1 MPSTTLRETYSNN
14 CVVKTPLGSHVLFND
29 PNFSNL
35 PSPLNRSSIGSV
47 LVAFWKSAYSD
58 RSGPLE
64 MAMHSAF
71 SSATFSWLAASVYQ
85 MMLFLWMTNYSV
97 HFFSVVAVFCVVL
110 EGRPL
115 TART

>member
-1 MPSTTLRETYSNN
+1 M
-14 CVVKTPLGSHVLFND
+14 KTPLGSHILFND
-29 PNFSNL
+29 RSFSNL
-35 PSPLNRSSIGSV
+35 PSPLKRSSIGSV

-85 MMLFLWMTNYSV
+85 MMLFLHMTYDSARPPE
-97 HFFSVVAVFCVVL
+97 VVAVRWVI
-110 EGRPL
+110 
-115 TART
+115 